1 MLQQILLSQVRLL
14 ALTPTLDAKP
24 HLVEK
29 DLLQHGPVDDDAG
42 LLAARG
48 GGRGQVEGGEPLI
61 RHAVLEPVHPV
72 TQDGGLLEDPIV
84 HGLVDAPYLCVRV
97 RLRLRLRLRLSI
109 RVRVKVAERLRRR
122 RLPRAFYP

>member
-1 MLQQILLSQVRLL
+1 MQQILLSQVRLL

-48 GGRGQVEGGEPLI
+48 SGRRQVEGGEP
-61 RHAVLEPVHPV
+61 
-72 TQDGGLLEDPIV
+72 G
-84 HGLVDAPYLCVRV
+84 VRV
-97 RLRLRLRLRLSI
+97 RV
-109 RVRVKVAERLRRR
+109 RVRV
-122 RLPRAFYP
+122 RARVGVWVR

>member
-14 ALTPTLDAKP
+14 TLTPTLDAKP

-29 DLLQHGPVDDDAG
+29 DLLQHRPVDDDAG

-61 RHAVLEPVHPV
+61 RHAVLEPVHPGV
-72 TQDGGLLEDPIV
+72 VSGGV
-84 HGLVDAPYLCVRV
+84 VASGAVASGVVLV
-97 RLRLRLRLRLSI
+97 
-109 RVRVKVAERLRRR
+109 
-122 RLPRAFYP
+122 